1 MTGPDLPLEG
11 LRVLDFSQFLA
22 GPYAALKLADL
33 GADVVKVERAGVGD
47 LSRYLYLTDTRIAG
61 ESTIFHAINRNKRS
75 VSVDMKSEP
84 DRAALRE
91 LIKGADVVLQNF
103 RPGVMERLGFGY
115 DAVRAINPRIVY
127 GSVTGYGAKGPW
139 VDLPGQDLLA
149 QARAGLMWLT
159 GGAED
164 GPVAVGL
171 PIADILAGAALAHG
185 VLALLFRRERKGV
198 GGHVETSLI
207 EVLADLQF
215 ELLTTWFN
223 DGGRMPQRSAQNPAH
238 AYLAAPYGVYRT
250 ADGHVAIAMGK
261 LDLLAQITGLDATT
275 AGLDPFAQ
283 RDTIKAG
290 LARQLAGKPTDH
302 WMAAFVAADI
312 WAAPVMDWQQ
322 LAQSGMLDLLDMVQ
336 EVKRDAVALKTTRLP
351 MRIDGARPS
360 SGRAAPALGDANDLL
375 KTGWGPK
382 TDG

>member
-1 MTGPDLPLEG
+1 MTPDLLPLAG

-33 GADVVKVERAGVGD
+33 GADVVKVERKGQGD
-47 LSRYLYLTDTRIAG
+47 LSRYLYLTDTRVGG

-75 VSVDMKSEP
+75 IAIDLKSET
-84 DRAALRE
+84 DRAAVAE
-91 LIKGADVVLQNF
+91 LIRGADVVLQNF

-115 DAVRAINPRIVY
+115 DAVKGLNPKIVY
-127 GSVTGYGAKGPW
+127 GSVTGYGSAGPW

-149 QARAGLMWLT
+149 QARAGVMWLN

-164 GPVAVGL
+164 GPVAIGL

-185 VLALLFRRERKGV
+185 VLALLFRRERAGI
-198 GGHVETSLI
+198 GGQVETSLI

-223 DGGRMPQRSAQNPAH
+223 DGGRMPRRSAQNPAH

-261 LDLLAQITGLDATT
+261 LDLLAQITGLDEAT
-275 AGLDPFAQ
+275 AALDAFAE
-283 RDTIKAG
+283 RDRIKAG
-290 LARQLAGKPTDH
+290 LAARLTTRPTAD
-302 WMAAFVAADI
+302 WMKAFVAADI
-312 WAAPVMDWQQ
+312 WAAPVMDWQE
-322 LAQSGMLDLLDMVQ
+322 LTRAGMLDLLEMVQ
-336 EVKRDAVALKTTRLP
+336 EVRRGDVALRTTRLP
-351 MRIDGARPS
+351 LRIDGTRPAS
-360 SGRAAPALGDANDLL
+360 PRAAPLLGDANDLL
-375 KTGWGPK
+375 SRGWG
-382 TDG
+382 

>member
-1 MTGPDLPLEG
+1 MNDPSLPLAG
-11 LRVLDFSQFLA
+11 VRVLDFSQFLA

-47 LSRYLYLTDTRIAG
+47 LSRQLYLTDTRIGG

-75 VSVDMKSEP
+75 VAIDLKSET
-84 DRAALRE
+84 DKAAVRE

-115 DAVRAINPRIVY
+115 EAVRAINPKIVY
-127 GSVTGYGAKGPW
+127 GTVTGYGSNGPW

-149 QARAGLMWLT
+149 QARSGMMWLT

-185 VLALLFRRERKGV
+185 VLALLFRRERQGIGGV
-198 GGHVETSLI
+198 IETSLI

-223 DGGRMPQRSAQNPAH
+223 DGGRMPKRSGQNPAH

-250 ADGHVAIAMGK
+250 ADGFMAIAMGK
-261 LDLLAQITGLDATT
+261 LDLLAGITGLDTET
-275 AGLDPFAQ
+275 AGLNAFAE
-283 RDTIKAG
+283 RDRIKAG
-290 LARQLAGKPTDH
+290 LAARLVMKPSAE
-302 WMAAFVAADI
+302 WMEAFVAADI
-312 WAAPVMDWQQ
+312 WAAPVLDWQE
-322 LAQSGMLDLLDMVQ
+322 LARTGMLDLLEMVQ
-336 EVKRDAVALKTTRLP
+336 EVQRGAVKLRTTRLP
-351 MRIDGARPS
+351 MRIDGARPAS
-360 SGRAAPALGDANDLL
+360 DRAAPALGDANDLL
-375 KTGWGPK
+375 TKGW
-382 TDG
+382 

>member
-1 MTGPDLPLEG
+1 MSDPILPLAG
-11 LRVLDFSQFLA
+11 VRVLDFSQFLA

-47 LSRYLYLTDTRIAG
+47 LSRQLYLTDTRIGG

-75 VSVDMKSEP
+75 VAIDLKSET
-84 DRAALRE
+84 DKAAVRE

-115 DAVRAINPRIVY
+115 EAVRAINPKIVY
-127 GSVTGYGAKGPW
+127 GTVTGYGSNGPW

-149 QARAGLMWLT
+149 QARSGMMWLT

-185 VLALLFRRERKGV
+185 VLALLFRRERQGIGGV
-198 GGHVETSLI
+198 IETSLI

-223 DGGRMPQRSAQNPAH
+223 DGGRMPKRSGQNPAH

-250 ADGHVAIAMGK
+250 ADGFMAIAMGK
-261 LDLLAQITGLDATT
+261 LDLLAGITGLNAET
-275 AGLDPFAQ
+275 AGLNAFAE
-283 RDTIKAG
+283 RDRIKAG
-290 LARQLAGKPTDH
+290 LAARLVMKPSAE
-302 WMAAFVAADI
+302 WMEAFVAADI
-312 WAAPVMDWQQ
+312 WAAPVLDWQE
-322 LAQSGMLDLLDMVQ
+322 LARTGMLDLLEMVQ
-336 EVKRDAVALKTTRLP
+336 EVQRGAVKLRTTRLP
-351 MRIDGARPS
+351 MRIDGARPAS
-360 SGRAAPALGDANDLL
+360 DRAAPALGDANDLL
-375 KTGWGPK
+375 TKGWS
-382 TDG
+382 DG

>member
-1 MTGPDLPLEG
+1 MILPLEG

-33 GADVVKVERAGVGD
+33 GADVVKVERAGQGD
-47 LSRYLYLTDTRIAG
+47 LSRYLYLTDTKIGG

-75 VSVDMKSEP
+75 LAIDLKSET
-84 DRAALRE
+84 DRAAIAD
-91 LIKGADVVLQNF
+91 LIRGADVVLQNF

-115 DAVRAINPRIVY
+115 EAVKALNPKIVY
-127 GSVTGYGAKGPW
+127 GSVTGYGNTGPW

-149 QARAGLMWLT
+149 QARAGVMWLN

-171 PIADILAGAALAHG
+171 PVADILAGAALAHG
-185 VLALLFRRERKGV
+185 VLALLFRRERKGM
-198 GGHVETSLI
+198 GGLIETSLI

-223 DGGRMPQRSAQNPAH
+223 DGGRMPKRSSQNPAH
-238 AYLAAPYGVYRT
+238 AYLAAPYGIYAT

-261 LDLLAQITGLDATT
+261 LDLLAQITGLAPEIAALDA
-275 AGLDPFAQ
+275 FAE
-283 RDTIKAG
+283 RDRIKAG
-290 LARQLAGKPTDH
+290 LAARLTSRPTAD
-302 WMAAFVAADI
+302 WMEAFVKADI

-322 LAQSGMLDLLDMVQ
+322 LTETGMLDLLDMVQ
-336 EVKRDAVALKTTRLP
+336 EVRRDEVALRTTRLP
-351 MRIDGARPS
+351 LRIDGSRPTS
-360 SGRAAPALGDANDLL
+360 PRAAPALGDANSLL
-375 KTGWGPK
+375 SDGWL
-382 TDG
+382 